1 MRASPK
7 RKTIYLAPPV
17 EAVVRRIA
25 DQRHLSANDVI
36 RMAIGYLDV
45 IERARVDGFY
55 VGTTTQRER
64 LDTVMVPP
72 L

>member
-1 MRASPK
+1 MRGSSK

-17 EAVVRRIA
+17 EAVVKRIA
-25 DQRHLSANDVI
+25 DQRHMTANDVI

-45 IERARVDGFY
+45 IERARIDGVY
-55 VGTTTQRER
+55 VGTTTQREQ
-64 LDTVMVPP
+64 LDTIMVPP